1 MMSKL
6 QQLFFEFHFYRSK
19 IIRISFVCVTF
30 GVTLSLLGF
39 VFVVVRRY
47 IFKFLF
53 LGFDELLRKEPG
65 TTECV
70 SQVHT
75 NNYKYPTAEIR
86 FRHAKN
92 NTSKSI
98 MLIDC
103 NI

>member
-1 MMSKL
+1 M
-6 QQLFFEFHFYRSK
+6 
-19 IIRISFVCVTF
+19 SFVCVSF
-30 GVTLSLLGF
+30 DVSLALLGF

-47 IFKFLF
+47 IFNFLF
-53 LGFDELLRKEPG
+53 LGFDGPLRKGPRA
-65 TTECV
+65 TECA

-92 NTSKSI
+92 KTYKSM
-98 MLIDC
+98 MLTNF